1 MASLTKRGQAYTATA
16 RLPDTFKGPAKARSI
31 NQTFKGKGAKKAA
44 QLWLDSTESAM
55 KLGTWVDPRLAV
67 KDYGALGWPER
78 PMKDAL
84 DAYRQKMTPE
94 KKGAAQ
100 ESAMLLMLAR
110 TDLAKKRIREITVS
124 DVMNYRSER
133 LAERKSNSTVRNNLN
148 TLSAVYRW
156 LIHIEGVAIS
166 NPVAAIREAKKM
178 PQPGR
183 GRDRRL
189 RSGEEA
195 SIKSSI
201 EQIDGPE
208 GRQWSILF
216 PLLLETGMRL
226 GEALSI
232 EVGWLKLEYG
242 FIVIPDSKNNEPR
255 HVALSNATFDL
266 LLWLAEGEDEDR
278 RLFRLVEQ
286 TAKNLWRYNIR
297 PAAGCAGLTIHDLRH
312 EALSRMAA
320 RGCNLKI
327 LMRQSGHKTVS
338 VLMRY
343 LNPTPAEQRAA
354 LFPDDVELLE
364 AA

>member
-1 MASLTKRGQAYTATA
+1 MASLTKRNGKWTATA

-31 NQTFKGKGAKKAA
+31 SETFGGKGAKKTA

-55 KLGTWVDPRLAV
+55 KLGTWIDPRLAV
-67 KDYGALGWPER
+67 KEYGALGWPER
-78 PMKDAL
+78 PLKDAL
-84 DAYRQKMTPE
+84 DAYRQKVTPE
-94 KKGAAQ
+94 KKGAKQ
-100 ESAMLLMLAR
+100 EEAMLLMLAR
-110 TDLAKKRIREITVS
+110 TDLAKMRIRDISVS
-124 DVMNYRSER
+124 DVMDFRTARLRERS
-133 LAERKSNSTVRNNLN
+133 ASTVRNNLN

-156 LIHIEGVAIS
+156 LIHIQDVSIA
-166 NPVAAIREAKKM
+166 NPIAAIREAKKM

-189 RSGEEA
+189 RSGEELA
-195 SIKSSI
+195 IRAAI
-201 EQIDGPE
+201 EQIEGPD

-216 PLLLETGMRL
+216 SLLLETGMRL

-232 EVGWLKLEYG
+232 EVGWLKIEYG

-255 HVALSNATFDL
+255 HVALSDTTFDL
-266 LLWLAEGEDEDR
+266 LLWLAEGEDDGR
-278 RLFRLVEQ
+278 RLFRLVEE
-286 TAKNLWRYNIR
+286 TAKKLWRYDIR
-297 PAAGCAGLTIHDLRH
+297 PVAGCVGLTIHDLRH

-354 LFPDDVELLE
+354 LFPEDAQLPQ